1 MRAQPT
7 WLHLSSFAS
16 AGKAWTSTALLVWRK
31 AAQDNIGLI
40 SAGVAFYSFLALVPM
55 MGAVVL
61 CYGLIAEQQTVI
73 ENIEKL
79 ASILPA
85 DAANLVG
92 AQLMDVVKTSAG
104 KKGLG
109 LALALGFALF
119 GARNGAG
126 ALISALNITN
136 RQIEVRSFARLSL
149 LAFTMTGFAVVA
161 AVAAMSTI
169 VALGRMESL
178 FAGASSLA
186 AVVSKI
192 LSYALLTG
200 AGAAGAATLY
210 RFGPAH
216 ENVSWRWLTLGSA
229 FSAVSWLL
237 LTLGFETYVANFGHY
252 NVIYGS
258 LGAVAVLLIWLYL
271 SSYILLLGA
280 ELNSYANEGQQ
291 LKQISATCAQPSTR
305 LVRD

>member
-1 MRAQPT
+1 M
-7 WLHLSSFAS
+7 LGS
-16 AGKAWTSTALLVWRK
+16 
-31 AAQDNIGLI
+31 
-40 SAGVAFYSFLALVPM
+40 VA
-55 MGAVVL
+55 L
-61 CYGLIAEQQTVI
+61 CYGLIAEQQTVV

-92 AQLMDVVKTSAG
+92 EQMLDVVKTSAG

-109 LALALGFALF
+109 LVLALAFALF

-126 ALISALNITN
+126 ALISALNITH
-136 RQIEVRSFARLSL
+136 RQIEHRSFIRPSL
-149 LAFTMTGFAVVA
+149 LALAMTGLAVFA

-169 VALGRMESL
+169 VTLERIESL
-178 FAGASSLA
+178 LAGASNLT

-210 RFGPAH
+210 WFGPAH
-216 ENVSWRWLTLGSA
+216 ENVSWRWLTPGSA
-229 FSAVSWLL
+229 FCAVSWSL
-237 LTLGFETYVANFGHY
+237 LTLGFETYVANFDHY

-258 LGAVAVLLIWLYL
+258 LGAIVVLLIWLYL
-271 SSYILLLGA
+271 SNYILLLGA
-280 ELNSYANEGQQ
+280 ELNSHANDDSH
-291 LKQISATCAQPSTR
+291 LN
-305 LVRD
+305 